1 MQAVVTR
8 LEQRPFAPSVFASAL
23 QPVCLSVEFLCEEST
38 LCPDAVPDLPPRER
52 VVVVHDVAGRQVGA
66 VSTCPVRGTLC
77 VGALLGSH
85 PVVVCVFPPPPPQS
99 PWCGLLLAVHNDVLD
114 GGPPD
119 LPSWTADVFAR
130 GTLYHVPAHSV
141 TRYLPGAA
149 TVAAGALL
157 AAAFTTCSPQEA
169 DEGVMGPQLQLPYS
183 R

>member
-1 MQAVVTR
+1 MRSPHCVLTR
-8 LEQRPFAPSVFASAL
+8 
-23 QPVCLSVEFLCEEST
+23 CLTCHPGNAWWLCTTS
-38 LCPDAVPDLPPRER
+38 R
-52 VVVVHDVAGRQVGA
+52 AGRLVLFLHALCGGPCVWEPFLA
-66 VSTCPVRGTLC
+66 VTPSWC
-77 VGALLGSH
+77 VYFL
-85 PVVVCVFPPPPPQS
+85 PPPQS

-130 GTLYHVPAHSV
+130 GTVYHVPAHSV